1 MSKKTKTSEQTDNT
15 TEKKTR
21 KRRVKPVII
30 EEPVEEIIEDPV
42 EEQKDMTLLVNH
54 YISHSEESV
63 MAISW
68 VQNKINAVLLG
79 KFEDILEFADSNKN
93 LTPMELF
100 QLIDD
105 ISDHTQLSILIN
117 ESGFK
122 TGYSDFIEKLNLY
135 HPELVIKKM
144 NVPLNSSA
152 DFILERFMRR
162 LDWKF
167 LEGKTVVSLSA

>member
-30 EEPVEEIIEDPV
+30 EETIEETIE
-42 EEQKDMTLLVNH
+42 EHNDMSLLVNH
-54 YISHSEESV
+54 YISKSKESV

-68 VQNKINAVLLG
+68 IQNKINAVLLG
-79 KFEDILEFADSNKN
+79 EFEEILDFANSNKN

-105 ISDHTQLSILIN
+105 ISNHTKLSILIN

-135 HPELVIKKM
+135 HPELIIKKM

-152 DFILERFMRR
+152 DIIIERFMRR

-167 LEGKTVVSLSA
+167 LEGKTIVSLSA